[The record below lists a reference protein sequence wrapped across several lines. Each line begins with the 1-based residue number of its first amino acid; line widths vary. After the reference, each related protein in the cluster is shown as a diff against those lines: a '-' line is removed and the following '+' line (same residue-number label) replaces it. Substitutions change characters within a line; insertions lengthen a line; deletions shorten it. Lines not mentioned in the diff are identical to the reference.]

1 MNKYKNNKKIVL
13 IVAGIGD
20 TLCSTNSRKK
30 IRNNESFVEQV
41 KKVISHVTEEPSYY
55 ALVNFHYPSD
65 TFKDVNVFDGYPD
78 TKNVSLKIHSN
89 SLLLKDNEMALT
101 ARDGE
106 ELLFNGDDFTF
117 IFRPEEYDIYMCGI
131 DLHGIFANSIKDL
144 LSEGYNVHL
153 FSDALSAFPQT
164 HKYVNNL
171 QKNKNFEFCS
181 YKSV

>member
-1 MNKYKNNKKIVL
+1 MKEYKNKKKVVL

-20 TLCSTNSRKK
+20 TLCSTQSPKK
-30 IRNNESFVEQV
+30 IKNNESFVKQV
-41 KKVISHVTEEPSYY
+41 GKVVEHVTKDNYY

-65 TFKDVNVFDGYPD
+65 TFKDVDVFEEYPE
-78 TKNVSLKIHSN
+78 TKKVSVKIHSN
-89 SLLLKDNEMALT
+89 SLLLKDNELT
-101 ARDGE
+101 INSRDKE

-144 LSEGYNVHL
+144 LAQGYNIHL
-153 FSDALSAFPQT
+153 FSDCLSAFPQT
-164 HKYVNNL
+164 HNYINTLK
-171 QKNKNFEFCS
+171 KNKNFEFCS

>member
-1 MNKYKNNKKIVL
+1 MKEYKNKKKVVL

-20 TLCSTNSRKK
+20 TLCSSNSTKK
-30 IRNNESFVEQV
+30 IKNNESFVEQV
-41 KKVISHVTEEPSYY
+41 KKVVKHVTDDNYY

-65 TFKDVNVFDGYPD
+65 TFKDVNVFADYP
-78 TKNVSLKIHSN
+78 KSREVGVKIHSN
-89 SLLLKDNEMALT
+89 SLLLKDNELT
-101 ARDGE
+101 LNSRDGE

-117 IFRPEEYDIYMCGI
+117 VFRPEEYDVYMCGI

-144 LSEGYNVHL
+144 LAQGYKINL
-153 FSDALSAFPQT
+153 FSDCLSAFPQT
-164 HKYVNNL
+164 HRYINTL